1 MSILQYLEARPPGA
15 SRPGL
20 RGASNSLK
28 GTLILIHAFPLSAR
42 MWEPQLGLAE
52 QGWRIVAPQLRG
64 FGGTPAS
71 SVASSVDEY
80 AADIIDLLD
89 HLHIENA
96 VVAGLS
102 LGGYIM
108 FAMFR
113 HAPGYF
119 HGMVL
124 ADTRA
129 QPDPPQAIEGRK
141 HMIEAVRAGGT
152 AAAADE
158 MLPKLVCDWTR
169 THRPEV
175 VAGLREMMLEN
186 PSDVVAGAI
195 TALMTRPDSR
205 PLLPTVRC
213 PTLVIV
219 GDQDAITPPPMS
231 EEMQQLIPG
240 AELAVI
246 PDAGHMSN
254 MEQPE
259 RFNSA
264 LARFLERRV

>member
-1 MSILQYLEARPPGA
+1 MPTLGRFHYLEARPLVA
-15 SRPGL
+15 SRHGL
-20 RGASNSLK
+20 RGESNSIR
-28 GTLILIHAFPLSAR
+28 GTLVLVHAFPLAAR
-42 MWEPQLGLAE
+42 MWEPQLTLAE

-71 SVASSVDEY
+71 AVASSVDEY

-89 HLHIENA
+89 GLHIEHA

-113 HAPGYF
+113 HAPQYF
-119 HGMVL
+119 HGIVL

-129 QPDPPQAIEGRK
+129 QPDPPQALEGRK
-141 HMIEAVRAGGT
+141 NMIAAVRERGT

-169 THRPEV
+169 TYRPEV
-175 VAGLREMMLEN
+175 VARLREMMLEN
-186 PSDVVAGAI
+186 SSEVVAGAV

-213 PTLVIV
+213 PALVIV
-219 GDQDAITPPPMS
+219 GDQDVITPPAMS
-231 EEMQQLIPG
+231 EEMQKL
-240 AELAVI
+240 
-246 PDAGHMSN
+246 
-254 MEQPE
+254 
-259 RFNSA
+259 
-264 LARFLERRV
+264 